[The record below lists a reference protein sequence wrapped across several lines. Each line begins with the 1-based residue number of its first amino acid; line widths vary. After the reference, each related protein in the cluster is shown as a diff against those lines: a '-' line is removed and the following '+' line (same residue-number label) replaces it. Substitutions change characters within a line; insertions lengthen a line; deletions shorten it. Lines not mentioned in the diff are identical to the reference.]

1 MLKGLKK
8 ADEILTKILQW
19 FVTGMFVGLGLV
31 LFLRVL
37 IRFTPLHISLSWT
50 DEVVEWMMAWMIFT
64 TATLIMRSGDHFRVD
79 LLQTKYG
86 GRTWVK
92 ILNLFI
98 TLLGLMFFASLLYY
112 SIRLTVG
119 AIWFSPIL
127 KVSIRVPYL
136 SIPVNCVLILF
147 YLLRDLVAGINALKK
162 HQPAVSSDT
171 NNEAA

>member
-1 MLKGLKK
+1 
-8 ADEILTKILQW
+8 
-19 FVTGMFVGLGLV
+19 
-31 LFLRVL
+31 
-37 IRFTPLHISLSWT
+37 
-50 DEVVEWMMAWMIFT
+50 
-64 TATLIMRSGDHFRVD
+64 
-79 LLQTKYG
+79 
-86 GRTWVK
+86 
-92 ILNLFI
+92 
-98 TLLGLMFFASLLYY
+98 MFFASLLYY